1 MEEQINVECN
11 VTCAE
16 SGDFIAR
23 NFLDEDLVVSV
34 GGDKISG
41 TTTPAISHHWGNKVP
56 RQHYDKQ
63 GIVPW
68 DLYYSV
74 YWDGVEK
81 VMKKISEMFSV
92 WVIKQV
98 SGFCGTNHMLNVIY
112 GNMVDICPN
121 CGYSPKKS
129 THIPC
134 CRDDGRTTMFHK
146 SAEGLVS
153 WMEQQQTDGELVLLI
168 RSYLLSRGRRSMLSL
183 CHPNSPYSQL
193 ASLHNELSY
202 GNFLEGKI
210 CILYHS
216 MQQLNI
222 EKWHL

>member
-23 NFLDEDLVVSV
+23 NFPDEDLVVSV

-81 VMKKISEMFSV
+81 
-92 WVIKQV
+92 
-98 SGFCGTNHMLNVIY
+98 
-112 GNMVDICPN
+112 
-121 CGYSPKKS
+121 
-129 THIPC
+129 
-134 CRDDGRTTMFHK
+134 
-146 SAEGLVS
+146 
-153 WMEQQQTDGELVLLI
+153 
-168 RSYLLSRGRRSMLSL
+168 
-183 CHPNSPYSQL
+183 
-193 ASLHNELSY
+193 
-202 GNFLEGKI
+202 
-210 CILYHS
+210 
-216 MQQLNI
+216 
-222 EKWHL
+222 